1 MVNKI
6 FQALKQEYP
15 QLGLGDEILQAR
27 AEALAATGLVTDEN
41 LTAVV
46 ASQKANLEALQKSN
60 DKRVADAL
68 AKSKKDA
75 DAAAEK
81 LKAEHAAALKA
92 EQDKLSAA
100 QKKLEEKRG
109 GAGSGQLSQETQAA
123 IDALKAEQDK
133 LSAAQKK
140 LEEKRGG
147 AGSGQLSQETQA
159 AIDALKAEQKS
170 QLDSINETIKA
181 LKETNTNYAAKL
193 KAMEDE
199 KAAAAKAAATK
210 ARLDMIV
217 AKAKEVGIPEWRI
230 NQGFNFADDM
240 DETKITETLT
250 GYAADIKKQMLPTSV
265 HASRNDSGKTV
276 SAEEARDIVKGILRK

>member
-1 MVNKI
+1 MKNKI

-15 QLGLGDEILQAR
+15 QLGLGDEILQAQ
-27 AEALAATGLVTDEN
+27 AEALANTGFVNDEN
-41 LTAVV
+41 LQAVV
-46 ASQKANLEALQKSN
+46 ASQKANLEALQRLN

-81 LKAEHAAALKA
+81 LKAEHAAALKS

-100 QKKLEEKRG
+100 QKKLEEFEKRG
-109 GAGSGQLSQETQAA
+109 GEGSGQLSQETH
-123 IDALKAEQDK
+123 
-133 LSAAQKK
+133 
-140 LEEKRGG
+140 
-147 AGSGQLSQETQA
+147 A
-159 AIDALKAEQKS
+159 AIDALKAEQKA

-181 LKETNTNYAAKL
+181 LKETNNGYAAKL

-199 KAAAAKAAATK
+199 KAAASKAAAAK

-250 GYAADIKKQMLPTSV
+250 GYASDIKKQMLPTSV

-276 SAEEARDIVKGILRK
+276 SAEEAKDIVKSILRK